1 MNANFLK
8 DFSFDQFRNL
18 VSEFDTIVANVK
30 T

>member
-8 DFSFDQFRNL
+8 DFSFDQFRKL
-18 VSEFDTIVANVK
+18 VTEFDTIVGNVK